1 MRNARSEMV
10 RQKAGEVLIKELK
23 PTEDNV
29 LSIRVEDGAKS
40 AIASLQEATEKL
52 IIKEQQSI
60 QAGVSITSIIEAKIV
75 HDEED
80 ADETAYDAEF
90 EEIVE
95 EETETNKKWEF

>member
-1 MRNARSEMV
+1 MV

-75 HDEED
+75 QPEQD

-90 EEIVE
+90 EEIVDVVPE
-95 EETETNKKWEF
+95 EEPKSDAKWEF